1 MNMTDNGRRA
11 AAEEKGRKWGRKL
24 APFLVVGA
32 LGLGVGAAAAGG
44 GSPASAVPAEPV
56 PAPTVT
62 VTAPAPAPRTVT
74 VEKVPDVCLRALDY
88 AEEGFTAAG
97 KGFDAAG
104 QAFTAIS
111 NYDVAGVQAANGDL
125 KRALDKTKAVGPR
138 WTDARDKCRAAGK

>member
-1 MNMTDNGRRA
+1 MSMTDNGR
-11 AAEEKGRKWGRKL
+11 KWGRRV
-24 APFLVVGA
+24 APLLVVGA
-32 LGLGVGAAAAGG
+32 VGLGIGAAAAGG
-44 GSPASAVPAEPV
+44 QAPASAE
-56 PAPTVT
+56 PAPAVTVT
-62 VTAPAPAPRTVT
+62 ATAPAPAPRTVT
-74 VEKVPDVCLRALDY
+74 VEKVPDVCLRALEY

-111 NYDVAGVQAANGDL
+111 NYDVAGMQAANGDL

>member
-1 MNMTDNGRRA
+1 MSMTAN
-11 AAEEKGRKWGRKL
+11 KSKWGRKL
-24 APFLVVGA
+24 APLLVVGA
-32 LGLGVGAAAAGG
+32 VGLGIGAAAAGG
-44 GSPASAVPAEPV
+44 APATAEPA
-56 PAPTVT
+56 PAPAVT

-74 VEKVPDVCLRALDY
+74 VEKVPDVCLRALEY

-138 WTDARDKCRAAGK
+138 WTDARDKCRAAAK